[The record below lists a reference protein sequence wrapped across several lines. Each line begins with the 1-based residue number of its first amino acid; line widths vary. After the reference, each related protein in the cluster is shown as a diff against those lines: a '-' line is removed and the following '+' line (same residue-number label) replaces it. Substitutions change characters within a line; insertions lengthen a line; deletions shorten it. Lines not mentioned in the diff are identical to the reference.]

1 MSYVSELVLNV
12 LIIAFYLLSFAIAI
26 GDYVMVSLSLYTMAK
41 NRGIRGAGLAWVP
54 VANFW
59 IVGSLAN
66 EADAQKGIHRR
77 WNTILLTFA
86 LMGLGGLLVVFVA
99 LIAVGILY
107 YFVAADLLLW
117 VFLLVYGL
125 LIVDM
130 VAMVALS
137 ILSSICIFK
146 IFESV
151 VPQKAVKYLLLYL
164 LVPLG
169 AGICLL
175 KTRNAD
181 EPIPPMET
189 LTKTEE
195 ML

>member
-1 MSYVSELVLNV
+1 MSYTGEPILNV
-12 LIIAFYLLSFAIAI
+12 LIIAFYLLSLVVAV
-26 GDYVMVSLSLYTMAK
+26 GDYVMVSLSLYTMSK

-66 EADAQKGIHRR
+66 EADAQKGVQRK
-77 WNTILLTFA
+77 WNTLLLTFA
-86 LMGLGGLLVVFVA
+86 LIGLGGLPVVFIG
-99 LIAVGILY
+99 LTAVGILY

-117 VFLLVYGL
+117 VFLLIYGI

-130 VAMVALS
+130 IAMVALS

-151 VPQKAVKYLLLYL
+151 VPQKAVKYILLYL

-189 LTKTEE
+189 LTKAEE

>member
-1 MSYVSELVLNV
+1 MSYISEIVLAVLVIV
-12 LIIAFYLLSFAIAI
+12 AYLLVFAIAI
-26 GDYVMVSLSLYTMAK
+26 GDYVMVSPSLYTMAK

-66 EADAQKGIHRR
+66 AVDAQKGIQRK
-77 WNTILLTFA
+77 WNITLLTLA
-86 LMGLGGLLVVFVA
+86 LIGLGGLLVVFAA

-146 IFESV
+146 IFEAV
-151 VPQKAVKYLLLYL
+151 LPQKAVKYILLYL

-189 LTKTEE
+189 LNKTEE

>member
-1 MSYVSELVLNV
+1 MSYTGELILNV
-12 LIIAFYLLSFAIAI
+12 LIIAFYLLSLVVAV
-26 GDYVMVSLSLYTMAK
+26 GDYVMVSLSLYTMSK

-66 EADAQKGIHRR
+66 EADAQKGVQRK
-77 WNTILLTFA
+77 WNTLLLTFA
-86 LMGLGGLLVVFVA
+86 LIGLGGLPVVFIG
-99 LIAVGILY
+99 LTAVGILY

-117 VFLLVYGL
+117 VFLLIYGI

-130 VAMVALS
+130 IAMVALS

-151 VPQKAVKYLLLYL
+151 VPQKAVKYILLYL

-189 LTKTEE
+189 LTKAEE